1 MEVVGEDIRT
11 AATRIRDFLN
21 LLKTRMDSRRK
32 DKGAKKTV
40 LDKYVQVFNSGIND
54 PATTQKALN
63 GFSFFLFMY
72 RKMDRATLLEMP
84 IGKEISYGDSKTICL
99 EIQKYVHLNRD
110 DTAFLDEIA
119 AGIESI
125 RPFCSELPTFPGVE
139 PGSELD
145 TFIKDIFP
153 YIADEIKGMGIS
165 RELNADNLQ
174 KLSTSGAAQKLV
186 EKLKELVSNG
196 IINIER
202 LYNQIEKA
210 YIESDPKN
218 KKFFETL
225 RNIIKSA
232 NTSYVNSDEASSLL
246 KELEEDE

>member
-11 AATRIRDFLN
+11 AASRVRDFLN
-21 LLKTRMDSRRK
+21 LLKTRMDIRRK
-32 DKGAKKTV
+32 GSRSKKTV
-40 LDKYVQVFNSGIND
+40 LDKYHQVFNSGIDD
-54 PATTQKALN
+54 PITTQKALN

-72 RKMDRATLLEMP
+72 RKMDRATLLELP
-84 IGKEISYGDSKTICL
+84 KGKEISYGDGKAICL

-110 DTAFLDEIA
+110 DSDFLDQVA

-145 TFIKDIFP
+145 VFIKDIFP
-153 YIADEIKGMGIS
+153 SIADEIKEMGIS
-165 RELNADNLQ
+165 KELSAENLQ
-174 KLSTSGAAQKLV
+174 KLSTSGAAQKLI
-186 EKLKELVSNG
+186 EKLKELVANG
-196 IINIER
+196 KIDIQK
-202 LYNQIEKA
+202 LYNQIENA

-218 KKFFETL
+218 RKFFENL

-232 NTSYVNSDEASSLL
+232 NSSYVNADEASSLL
-246 KELEEDE
+246 KELEDE